1 VLKIEKNQSD
11 LDFDGLCKDYFFP
24 RALEDISRNTLQ
36 KIQNFKNG
44 KLEVY
49 GYPDFIVYTCSS
61 MYNDPSFEVGSNF
74 DYGVKILKILLTKYG
89 GINSSFSIYV
99 SENHKPY
106 NIIGGQTPLIFHSMP
121 KDQIKNDDKYLLD
134 NTSTMEKQKPIPF
147 PIFGNNAEKAFSS
160 YQSCLNNN

>member
-1 VLKIEKNQSD
+1 M
-11 LDFDGLCKDYFFP
+11 CKDYHFD
-24 RALEDISRNTLQ
+24 RALGIISRNTLH

-49 GYPDFIVYTCSS
+49 GYPDFIVYTCSCSS

-74 DYGVKILKILLTKYG
+74 DYGVKMLQILLTKYG

-134 NTSTMEKQKPIPF
+134 NTSNMEKQKPIPF
-147 PIFGNNAEKAFSS
+147 PIFGNKAEKAFSS
-160 YQSCLNNN
+160 YQSRLNKN